1 MLICVIFCSFTTL
14 NHLNLMIIF
23 LIGYMGSGK
32 YSIEIRLSKKLDYN
46 IIDLDDCISK
56 KENAS
61 VKEISEKKVVH

>member
-1 MLICVIFCSFTTL
+1 
-14 NHLNLMIIF
+14 
-23 LIGYMGSGK
+23 MGSGK

-46 IIDLDDCISK
+46 IIDLDDCIIK